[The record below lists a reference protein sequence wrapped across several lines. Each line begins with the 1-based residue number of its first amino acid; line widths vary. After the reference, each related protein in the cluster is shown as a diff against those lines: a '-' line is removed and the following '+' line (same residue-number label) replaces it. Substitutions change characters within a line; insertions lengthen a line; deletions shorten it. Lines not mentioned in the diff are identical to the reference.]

1 VHIGALFTFD
11 SVIGKAVRPAI
22 ELAVADVNTDPSILL
37 GDQIECYAGANCSC
51 FIGTVEGLNFLIIF

>member
-22 ELAVADVNTDPSILL
+22 ELAVADVNADPSILL
-37 GDQIECYAGANCSC
+37 GTKLSVMQEPIAVA
-51 FIGTVEGLNFLIIF
+51 LLAP